1 MTTIEDYLEA
11 QAKISYSIVNR
22 TSIVNVY
29 TFATQPYFMNL
40 YYVTVSCHCLNLI
53 SLNYLYDTEPLAIY
67 QYAASVSNYLWAHR
81 KTVTVIPVVLEL

>member
-1 MTTIEDYLEA
+1 MDYLEA
-11 QAKISYSIVNR
+11 EAKISYSIVNR
-22 TSIVNVY
+22 TSIVNVN
-29 TFATQPYFMNL
+29 TFAPTSQPYFMNL

-53 SLNYLYDTEPLAIY
+53 SLNYLYDTEPLATY